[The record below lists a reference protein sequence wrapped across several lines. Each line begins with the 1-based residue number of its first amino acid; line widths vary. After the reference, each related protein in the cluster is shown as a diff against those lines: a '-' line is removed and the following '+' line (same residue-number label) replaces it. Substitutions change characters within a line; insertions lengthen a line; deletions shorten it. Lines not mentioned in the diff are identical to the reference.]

1 MDQLTPGDV
10 PRDLGAAAAAVQLL
24 TNVPE
29 LRAWESLTDE
39 EESEE
44 GRYARDRPGSEKR
57 EAGKRGERS
66 LARVDWPALLK
77 GEGAGD
83 GERASRLM
91 LEVAT
96 PMVLDKL
103 ASLVLS
109 PRSKG
114 EQRKAIDTWLT
125 HALPKAVG
133 LHVTA
138 PSDSTM
144 ELYLRVTSG
153 QQPVPSPVAVTA
165 MEAKYRQKPT
175 APSGPPTSPPAPG
188 G

>member
-1 MDQLTPGDV
+1 MNQLTPGDV
-10 PRDLGAAAAAVQLL
+10 PRDLGAAAAAVHLL

-29 LRAWESLTDE
+29 LRMWEPLTDE

-125 HALPKAVG
+125 HALPRAVG
-133 LHVTA
+133 LHVA
-138 PSDSTM
+138 LPSDATM

-153 QQPVPSPVAVTA
+153 QQRLHTPAEVAA
-165 MEAKYRQKPT
+165 IEARWRQQPPADGAPADSKPT
-175 APSGPPTSPPAPG
+175 DP
-188 G
+188 